1 MPLVRVRA
9 VVAHA
14 DPREAL
20 RLVTDY
26 RRWPQASESVR
37 SVVVDDQG
45 DGTDVSSW
53 EVVFRGG
60 LMKWSERDR
69 LQLDEGRQTF
79 TLIEGDPSGFAGSW
93 TVRSCDV
100 GCALTM
106 DADFDLGMP
115 SLSHVLDPIAIEALE
130 DAVADVIRGLF
141 GADTKLAFGED
152 VVSDVEPH
160 QPRSLNG

>member
-1 MPLVRVRA
+1 MPLVRVGA
-9 VVAHA
+9 IVDLD

-45 DGTDVSSW
+45 DGTNVSTW

-60 LMKWSERDR
+60 LMRWTERDR
-69 LQLDEGRQTF
+69 LYLDEGRQTF
-79 TLIEGDPSGFAGSW
+79 ALIEGDPHGFAGTW
-93 TVRSCDV
+93 TVEQR
-100 GCALTM
+100 GEACALVM

-115 SLSHVLDPIAIEALE
+115 SLSHVLDPMAIETLE

-141 GADTKLAFGED
+141 GADTPLSFGDD
-152 VVSDVEPH
+152 VLVNREP
-160 QPRSLNG
+160 QTTSREGA